1 MKKLKA
7 VIELEVNCSQE
18 LIDKLGS
25 MEAVASQFQ
34 QQLKYELKM
43 REYDGV
49 KIRVMSLS
57 DKDAEKPKEKP
68 KRKRRTKA
76 EMELARKNGEV

>member
-18 LIDKLGS
+18 LLDKLGS

-34 QQLKYELKM
+34 EQLKYELKM
-43 REYDGV
+43 REYDGI
-49 KIRVMSLS
+49 KIRVMNLS
-57 DKDAEKPKEKP
+57 DKDAEKPK

>member
-43 REYDGV
+43 REYEGV

-57 DKDAEKPKEKP
+57 DKDAEKPK